1 LVIKVKVASREFRT
15 YELRLSEVRVV
26 DALRMVG
33 LDPDESDYLVIRG
46 DESLDLNEVLRDG
59 DEVTVVEVPSGG

>member
-1 LVIKVKVASREFRT
+1 MVIKVKVASREFRT